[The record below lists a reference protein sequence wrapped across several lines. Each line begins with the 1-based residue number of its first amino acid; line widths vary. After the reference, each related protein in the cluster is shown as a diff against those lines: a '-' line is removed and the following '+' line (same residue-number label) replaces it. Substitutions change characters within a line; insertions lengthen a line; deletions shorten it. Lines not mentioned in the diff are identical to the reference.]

1 MNPLHAVVRLQAGA
15 ASRWRNLWFR
25 ALGVRIGGYVWMRRV
40 SIPRQWSNVTLEGGV
55 ALDDGVVLLAA
66 GEPQNEPKI
75 VISAGTYINRF
86 TMVDAAA
93 RVSIGRDCMIGPF
106 CYLTD
111 HDHAHAPGKL
121 VSQQHLVSKPVAIG
135 KDVWLGAGVVV
146 LKGVAIGD
154 GAVIGA
160 GAVVTKDVPPNAKVA
175 GVPARGIG
183 ARDRTT

>member
-40 SIPRQWSNVTLEGGV
+40 SIPRQWGDITLEGGI
-55 ALDDGVVLLAA
+55 ALDEGVVLLCSGA
-66 GEPQNEPKI
+66 PRQDKL
-75 VISAGTYINRF
+75 VIRTGTYINRF
-86 TMVDAAA
+86 TMIDASE
-93 RVSIGRDCMIGPF
+93 RIEVGKDSMIGPF

-121 VSQQHLVSKPVAIG
+121 VSQQQLVSKPVAIG